1 MKQFSI
7 FHGFLTF
14 LKIGL
19 FTIGGG
25 YAMIPLIEREV
36 VERHKWMGKE
46 EFIDLMSLSQALPG
60 VFAVNFSIYIGQRL
74 RGLRGSLALAA
85 GVVLPSFIIILLV
98 AMFFMAFADNKV
110 IEAIFKGVRPAV
122 VALIAV
128 PCVKLG
134 KTARIL
140 RLMYGSRCWWLRSL
154 PLRESRLYTSSLLSP
169 WVLSS
174 MAAIFRK
181 NKKPEIEKSKLNRCY
196 SWNSSMSSS
205 R

>member
-1 MKQFSI
+1 MKSNIYLQ
-7 FHGFLTF
+7 GFLTF

-36 VERHKWMGKE
+36 VDRHRWLDKE
-46 EFIDLMSLSQALPG
+46 EFLDLMSLSQALPG

-85 GVVLPSFIIILLV
+85 GIVLPSFVIILLV
-98 AMFFMAFADNKV
+98 AMFFMAFADNRV
-110 IEAIFKGVRPAV
+110 IEAVFKGVRPAV

-134 KTARIL
+134 KAARITPSNVWFPL
-140 RLMYGSRCWWLRSL
+140 LVAVAIAVAGISPVYIIIAVAVGAYIYGR
-154 PLRESRLYTSSLLSP
+154 Y
-169 WVLSS
+169 
-174 MAAIFRK
+174 FK
-181 NKKPEIEKSKLNRCY
+181 D
-196 SWNSSMSSS
+196 
-205 R
+205 

>member
-1 MKQFSI
+1 MKNNIYLQ
-7 FHGFLTF
+7 GFLTF

-36 VERHKWMGKE
+36 VDRHRWLDKE
-46 EFIDLMSLSQALPG
+46 EFLDLMSLSQALPG

-85 GVVLPSFIIILLV
+85 GIVLPSFVIILLV
-98 AMFFMAFADNKV
+98 AMFFMAFDNRV
-110 IEAIFKGVRPAV
+110 IEAVFKGVRPAV

-134 KTARIL
+134 KAARITPSNVWFPL
-140 RLMYGSRCWWLRSL
+140 LVAVAIAVAGISPVYIIIAVAVGAYIYGR
-154 PLRESRLYTSSLLSP
+154 Y
-169 WVLSS
+169 
-174 MAAIFRK
+174 FK
-181 NKKPEIEKSKLNRCY
+181 D
-196 SWNSSMSSS
+196 
-205 R
+205 